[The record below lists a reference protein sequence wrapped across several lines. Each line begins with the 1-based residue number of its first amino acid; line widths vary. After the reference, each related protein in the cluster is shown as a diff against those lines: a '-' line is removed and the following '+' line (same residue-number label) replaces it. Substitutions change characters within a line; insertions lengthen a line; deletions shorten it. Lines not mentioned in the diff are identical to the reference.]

1 MHVSSHNLIEG
12 HTRDDL
18 QVLSS
23 HAPCALSTTSPSSS
37 QTLDKR
43 ELTFSFP
50 LSVTGGL
57 LEAGV
62 GISSTE
68 VAGEVVL
75 TVSVPETMGVMKAGE
90 VTEGPFLVTRAVL
103 FPRLESSSSFFDLIL
118 AYMSLLNLVIISA
131 KGKHFFKK
139 KYNEISTD
147 EPNTYS
153 FFLQFQGCVG
163 WR

>member
-1 MHVSSHNLIEG
+1 M
-12 HTRDDL
+12 
-18 QVLSS
+18 
-23 HAPCALSTTSPSSS
+23 
-37 QTLDKR
+37 
-43 ELTFSFP
+43 
-50 LSVTGGL
+50 
-57 LEAGV
+57 EAGV

-118 AYMSLLNLVIISA
+118 AYMSLLNLVISA

-139 KYNEISTD
+139 KV
-147 EPNTYS
+147 
-153 FFLQFQGCVG
+153 Q
-163 WR
+163 